1 MDRDPSTVE
10 DDEYE
15 VEPPDAEVLE
25 RQRRETQVEVT
36 RAGEAAK
43 VQQLEDEM
51 HSRADVD
58 FDFSGWRFQFTT
70 RHLLILMTV
79 VAVAIS
85 IAKVVPVG
93 AIFAFLVMG
102 LLVFLIG
109 IHSYLAYQE
118 NRRLEEL
125 SARRKKLVA
134 QARGQSMYDAPLEDA
149 ALAEGGEPVE
159 SFVRQLTSR
168 PPWRLQ
174 FSMRELMIGMT
185 IAAVACGLF
194 QIVPPVAVASTLGL
208 LTVAGVFLYVA
219 GYQPPAP
226 ILAGWWIMLGLYV
239 LTSVASVLWN

>member
-1 MDRDPSTVE
+1 MDRDPTPVD

-51 HSRADVD
+51 HNRADVD

-85 IAKVVPVG
+85 IAKVVSVG

-134 QARGQSMYDAPLEDA
+134 QARGQSIYDAPLED
-149 ALAEGGEPVE
+149 EEEPVE

-174 FSMRELMIGMT
+174 FSMKELMIGMT

-239 LTSVASVLWN
+239 LTSVASVLWK

>member
-1 MDRDPSTVE
+1 MMDRDPSMLD

-15 VEPPDAEVLE
+15 VEPPDAAVLE
-25 RQRRETQVEVT
+25 RQRRETKADVS
-36 RAGEAAK
+36 RAGEVAK
-43 VQQLEDEM
+43 VEAIDDELNG
-51 HSRADVD
+51 RRDVD
-58 FDFSGWRFQFTT
+58 FNFSGWRFQYTT

-79 VAVAIS
+79 LAVSIS
-85 IAKVVPVG
+85 IVKAVEDIG
-93 AIFAFLVMG
+93 SIIAFLVMG
-102 LLVFLIG
+102 LLVVLIG
-109 IHSYLAYQE
+109 IHSYLSYKE

-134 QARGQSMYDAPLEDA
+134 QARGGSMYDEPLEEEVA
-149 ALAEGGEPVE
+149 PVD

-174 FSMRELMIGMT
+174 FSMKELMIGMT

-208 LTVAGVFLYVA
+208 LTVGGVFLYVA
-219 GYQPPAP
+219 GFEPPAP

-239 LTSVASVLWN
+239 LTSVASVLLK

>member
-1 MDRDPSTVE
+1 MDRDPAAID

-15 VEPPDAEVLE
+15 VEPPDAEVLL
-25 RQRRETQVEVT
+25 RQQRETKAEVS

-43 VQQLEDEM
+43 VEMIDDELNG
-51 HSRADVD
+51 RQDVD
-58 FDFSGWRFQFTT
+58 FNFSGWRFQYNT

-79 VAVAIS
+79 VAVTIS
-85 IAKVVPVG
+85 IFKAVNLG

-109 IHSYLAYQE
+109 IHSYLSWKE

-134 QARGQSMYDAPLEDA
+134 QTRGQSIYDQPLDE
-149 ALAEGGEPVE
+149 EGEPVD

-168 PPWRLQ
+168 PPWKLQ
-174 FSMRELMIGMT
+174 FSLRELMIGMT

-208 LTVAGVFLYVA
+208 LTVAGVFLFVA
-219 GYQPPAP
+219 GFEPPAP

-239 LTSVASVLWN
+239 LTSVASVLW

>member
-1 MDRDPSTVE
+1 MTDRDPSTVE

-15 VEPPDAEVLE
+15 VEPPDEAVLE
-25 RQRRETQVEVT
+25 RQRRETKADVCAQGEV
-36 RAGEAAK
+36 AK
-43 VQQLEDEM
+43 VEMIDDELNG
-51 HSRADVD
+51 RRDVD
-58 FDFSGWRFQFTT
+58 FNFSGWRFQYTT

-79 VAVAIS
+79 VAVSIS
-85 IAKVVPVG
+85 IFKAVDIGK
-93 AIFAFLVMG
+93 IFAFLVMG
-102 LLVFLIG
+102 LLVVLIG
-109 IHSYLAYQE
+109 IHSYLSYKE

-125 SARRKKLVA
+125 SARRKKLLA
-134 QARGQSMYDAPLEDA
+134 QSRGQSMYDAPLEEEA
-149 ALAEGGEPVE
+149 EPVA

-174 FSMRELMIGMT
+174 FSMKELMIGMT

-219 GYQPPAP
+219 GFQPPAP

-239 LTSVASVLWN
+239 LTSVASVLW